1 MSTEPGADSLPR
13 EQEDRADE
21 LGWQEEGL
29 FVRDLDGRLIRYDAP
44 TREEFDKV
52 VELTIDGHAIKVR
65 KAIPATD
72 EMGNPRHDEDG
83 RAIPRA
89 TTVYDAVSLLYE
101 KLGRTDVSEGD
112 EASQPQT
119 QTTPALTAEND
130 HDEAFKRAPGDSSN
144 PIPILCHM
152 KYMEPVAVCRLCVVR
167 IARFRRRTG
176 KIEVDDKL
184 LPSCQHRVEEGMIVD
199 TIASPNTQAAD
210 RIGRAVKT
218 LLALLMADHPTPCAK
233 ERQIPGDCELE
244 ALAKRFGIDQSP
256 FEPRLAAL
264 PTDDTSLVIAVDHNA
279 CILCDRC
286 IRGCDVIKE
295 NHVLGRMGKGYASRI
310 AFDLGVAMGY
320 SSCIACGEC
329 MVSCPTG
336 ALTFTSVIDADWY
349 EEEAGRRLG
358 PAQRRTGW
366 LNWLTFGLFRR
377 QARPLQ
383 RARPGESSIQ
393 DGVKAQ

>member
-1 MSTEPGADSLPR
+1 MSTRPGADSLTR

-52 VELTIDGHAIKVR
+52 VELTIDGHPIKVR
-65 KAIPATD
+65 KAVPATD
-72 EMGNPRHDEDG
+72 ELGNLRHDEDG

-89 TTVYDAVSLLYE
+89 TTVYDAVSQLYE
-101 KLGRTDVSEGD
+101 KLGRAGVTEGHG
-112 EASQPQT
+112 ATQPG
-119 QTTPALTAEND
+119 TTAPARAEND

-152 KYMEPVAVCRLCVVR
+152 KYMEPVAVCRLCVVQ

-176 KIEVDDKL
+176 KTEVDDKL

-199 TIASPNTQAAD
+199 TIASPSTQAAG
-210 RIGRAVKT
+210 RIDRAVKT

-256 FEPRLAAL
+256 FEPRQVAL
-264 PTDDTSLVIAVDHNA
+264 PTDGTSLVIAVDHNA

-320 SSCIACGEC
+320 SSCVACGEC

-336 ALTFTSVIDADWY
+336 ALTFTSAIDAEWY
-349 EEEAGRRLG
+349 EEEAGRRRG
-358 PAQRRTGW
+358 HAQRRTGL
-366 LNWLTFGLFRR
+366 LNWLTFGLFRK

-393 DGVKAQ
+393 DGARVQ

>member
-1 MSTEPGADSLPR
+1 MSTGPGADSLPR
-13 EQEDRADE
+13 ELEDLVDE

-52 VELTIDGHAIKVR
+52 VELMIDGHTIKVR
-65 KAIPATD
+65 KAVPATD

-89 TTVYDAVSLLYE
+89 TTVYDAVSQLYE
-101 KLGRTDVSEGD
+101 NLDRAGLSEGK
-112 EASQPQT
+112 EASQSQA
-119 QTTPALTAEND
+119 TPAPATESD

-152 KYMEPVAVCRLCVVR
+152 KYMEPVAVCRLCVVQ

-176 KIEVDDKL
+176 KTEVDDKL

-199 TIASPNTQAAD
+199 TIASPSNQAAK
-210 RIGRAVKT
+210 RIDRAVKS

-244 ALAKRFGIDQSP
+244 ALAKRFGIDHSP
-256 FEPRLAAL
+256 FEPRPAAL
-264 PTDDTSLVIAVDHNA
+264 PTDGTSLVIAVDHNA

-295 NHVLGRMGKGYASRI
+295 NHVLGRMGKGYSSRI

-320 SSCIACGEC
+320 SSCVACGEC

-336 ALTFTSVIDADWY
+336 ALTFTSAIDADWY
-349 EEEAGRRLG
+349 EEEAGSRRG
-358 PAQRRTGW
+358 HAQRRTDW
-366 LNWLTFGLFRR
+366 LSWLTFGLFRR

-393 DGVKAQ
+393 DGARAQ

>member
-1 MSTEPGADSLPR
+1 VL
-13 EQEDRADE
+13 EDLVDE
-21 LGWQEEGL
+21 LGWKEEGL

-52 VELTIDGHAIKVR
+52 VELTIDGHTIKVR
-65 KAIPATD
+65 KAVPATD
-72 EMGNPRHDEDG
+72 EMGNPRHDDHG

-89 TTVYDAVSLLYE
+89 TTVYDAVSQLYE
-101 KLGRTDVSEGD
+101 KLGRAGVSEGQ
-112 EASQPQT
+112 EMLQPQAPSA
-119 QTTPALTAEND
+119 PAAEND
-130 HDEAFKRAPGDSSN
+130 HNEAFKRSPGDSSN

-152 KYMEPVAVCRLCVVR
+152 KYMEPVAVCRLCVVQ

-176 KIEVDDKL
+176 KTEVDDKL
-184 LPSCQHRVEEGMIVD
+184 LPACQHRVEEGMIVD
-199 TIASPNTQAAD
+199 TIASPSTQAAN

-244 ALAKRFGIDQSP
+244 ALAKRFGIDQSR
-256 FEPRLAAL
+256 FEPRPADL
-264 PTDDTSLVIAVDHNA
+264 PTDSSSLVIAVDHNA

-286 IRGCDVIKE
+286 VRGCDVIKE
-295 NHVLGRMGKGYASRI
+295 NHVVGRMGKGYASRI

-320 SSCIACGEC
+320 SSCVACGEC

-336 ALTFTSVIDADWY
+336 ALTFTSAIDADWY
-349 EEEAGRRLG
+349 EEEAGTRRDS
-358 PAQRRTGW
+358 AQRRTDW
-366 LNWLTFGLFRR
+366 LNRLTFGLFRR

-383 RARPGESSIQ
+383 RARPGESSIE
-393 DGVKAQ
+393 DGAKAQ